1 MKNLGNSGLCSHS
14 KTERRISELRCVN
27 TKNAVQAKPNSQKG
41 SRVKKLRRTM
51 PVTLITVMGL
61 ILASALPTYA
71 ADPAG
76 DSEQRKI
83 SIVHLG
89 DSYSAGNGAGQYEP
103 GADKT
108 SYRSLRNWGRLY
120 TRWLNGQGVKA
131 TFTNLA
137 YSGNVSDD
145 VLNTQINLVPR
156 NTDLV
161 LMTIG
166 GNDVGF
172 DDIVKNCFAAVVG
185 DAQECD
191 TNIKAARAKLPE
203 VKAKTRQIFTKL
215 QERLDPEAEIVLSAY
230 PLLATTRD
238 TVRLSCTHRDAG
250 DCAEYFVMH
259 TGREVRKLGEEAVQ
273 VQQQLVNEW
282 NAAGGL
288 KATYVSSVPAA
299 FAGHE
304 PDPSAGARNP
314 QRWIN
319 EFFETEGI
327 ALSNGTVQSNFT
339 TDSHHFYHPN
349 ITGHLKIAEE
359 VWKTVGIPDSAEK
372 ISAANEDIDIV
383 FAVDATGS
391 MKDDIYTVRENIQR
405 IANSV
410 EKKAK
415 SYRMALV
422 TYKDHPEGGG
432 WAGDYPSRLELDF
445 TSDVSA
451 LEAQLDKIGASGGG
465 DIQETVL
472 SGVMEGLKL
481 NWRPGVRKTMIVLGD
496 APGKDPEPVTNY
508 TAASAAKLAFE
519 IDPVE
524 IYGIDTENLSAGT
537 MTELAALTGGKI
549 YRPAAVDEIPEFI
562 NDALGTALAKPFG
575 WIQGPITAYIGEPVE
590 LDARGSYAVNGT
602 LEKYEWD
609 FNGDGTYDH
618 TTTDGLLTHSF
629 DAPFTGTIAVRVTS
643 SDGLTAVGSA
653 PLSVTPVP
661 APEQGTPPVEQE
673 RPGSLEYTD
682 EDARRIIAALGTDSG
697 VLSAAA
703 VQEALGKAPDPS
715 APSTP
720 APPQKPDTTQP
731 AQSGDSAPPAQ
742 SGNSAPPAQSGNTAP
757 PTQPGQAGSAQPPS
771 QTIHPA
777 GQGGTQTP
785 PAPHKNM
792 TSKLSNTGSNL
803 SAGVMFGAAVAA
815 LAGIVVFQR
824 ARRLSQK

>member
-1 MKNLGNSGLCSHS
+1 MKH
-14 KTERRISELRCVN
+14 
-27 TKNAVQAKPNSQKG
+27 
-41 SRVKKLRRTM
+41 LRRAM
-51 PVTLITVMGL
+51 PVTLMTVVGL
-61 ILASALPTYA
+61 VLSSALPTYA

-76 DSEQRKI
+76 EGEQRKI

-103 GADKT
+103 GADGT

-120 TRWLNGQGVKA
+120 TRWLNGQGIKA

-172 DDIVKNCFAAVVG
+172 DDIVKNCFAAFIG
-185 DAQECD
+185 DAKKCD
-191 TNIKAARAKLPE
+191 TSIKAARAKLPE

-238 TVRLSCTHRDAG
+238 TIRLSCTHSDAG
-250 DCAEYFVMH
+250 ECAEYFIMH

-273 VQQQLVNEW
+273 VQQQLINEW

-288 KATYVSSVPAA
+288 KATYVSSVPTA

-304 PDPSAGARNP
+304 PDPSAHARNP

-339 TDSHHFYHPN
+339 TNSHHFYHPN

-359 VWKTVGIPDSAEK
+359 VWKTIGIPNSAEK
-372 ISAANEDIDIV
+372 ISAASEDIDIV

-391 MKDDIYTVRENIQR
+391 MADDIYTVRENIHR
-405 IANSV
+405 IAKSV

-422 TYKDHPEGGG
+422 TYKDHPQEGG
-432 WAGDYPSRLELDF
+432 WTGDYPARLELDF
-445 TSDVSA
+445 TSDISA
-451 LEAQLDKIGASGGG
+451 LEARLAGITVSGGG
-465 DIQETVL
+465 DIKETVL

-496 APGKDPEPVTNY
+496 APGKDPEPITNY

-524 IYGIDTENLSAGT
+524 IYGIDTMNLSQGT
-537 MTELAALTGGKI
+537 MTQLATLSGGKI
-549 YRPAAVDEIPEFI
+549 YRPNDVDEIPEFI

-575 WIQGPITAYIGEPVE
+575 WIQGPITAYIGEAVE

-618 TTTDGLLTHSF
+618 TTTDGLLTHTF

-643 SDGLTAVGSA
+643 TDGLTAVGSA
-653 PLSVTPVP
+653 PINVTPVP
-661 APEQGTPPVEQE
+661 VPEQGTSPVEEE
-673 RPGSLEYTD
+673 RPGSHEYTD
-682 EDARRIIAALGTDSG
+682 DDARRIIEALGSDTGVMSASAVQAALGR
-697 VLSAAA
+697 
-703 VQEALGKAPDPS
+703 ALDPS
-715 APSTP
+715 APNTP
-720 APPQKPDTTQP
+720 TPPQKPDTT
-731 AQSGDSAPPAQ
+731 PPAQ
-742 SGNSAPPAQSGNTAP
+742 SGNSAPPAQSGDSTPPGNTEQSGSTA
-757 PTQPGQAGSAQPPS
+757 QSGSAMPPGNAVPPAQHGQTGSSRPPS

-777 GQGGTQTP
+777 GQDSTQAP
-785 PAPHKNM
+785 PDKAPQKKM
-792 TSKLSNTGSNL
+792 TSKLSNTGANL
-803 SAGVMFGAAVAA
+803 SAEAIFGVSVAA
-815 LAGIVVFQR
+815 LAGLVLFQR
-824 ARRLSQK
+824 ARKLLQK